1 MSETTVKTTAEA
13 VKSIKSKTANDVP
26 SSEKRLLDDF
36 AMSAMVGLLSSNK
49 TKDVGLNSY
58 RIAQEMMV
66 ARQQTK

>member
-13 VKSIKSKTANDVP
+13 VKSIKSKTANDIP
-26 SSEKRLLDDF
+26 STEKRLLDDF

-49 TKDVGLNSY
+49 TKDIGINSY

>member
-36 AMSAMVGLLSSNK
+36 AMGAMVGLLSSNK